1 MSKLGRI
8 RQALRHPS
16 PFLCLLLASYLF
28 VFLAL
33 YFMEPKPIILRIGT
47 FAGSNWDVPEGAS
60 YAYLDEV
67 IAQFEA
73 EHPGVKVTYQS
84 GIRKA
89 DYAEWL
95 AGRALDGEM
104 PDVILIPQ
112 DDFNLYADLGALL
125 PLDDLAKKDASD
137 RKSVV

>member
-47 FAGSNWDVPEGAS
+47 FAGSNWDV
-60 YAYLDEV
+60 
-67 IAQFEA
+67 
-73 EHPGVKVTYQS
+73 
-84 GIRKA
+84 R
-89 DYAEWL
+89 
-95 AGRALDGEM
+95 
-104 PDVILIPQ
+104 
-112 DDFNLYADLGALL
+112 
-125 PLDDLAKKDASD
+125 
-137 RKSVV
+137 